1 MCQPDAAV
9 SGDPQRC
16 GPVCLGVARATL
28 RAVERASPGIVRAV
42 AVLWIAAAACSHD
55 AYPARAWPEA
65 DRVFRQDPR
74 WLGADAAYSVPL
86 DDDRILWLFGDTFV
100 ATSPAH
106 VRAESTMVRNTV
118 GVQRGADPV
127 TASMVYHWR
136 GGDAAPASFFPED
149 GDRWYWP
156 SHGVRLDRA
165 LVLFVQRVRS
175 KPDHALGF
183 EAEGWRAVIVDDASG
198 EPPEWQLRVVAA
210 SGAPPGI
217 TVGAAVV
224 DLGDHVLALAIR
236 EPGDHAGF
244 LVRWRR
250 EVLLSGDL
258 DAAEWW
264 AGGRGWVAQRD
275 LGGAPSAVL
284 RDAGPESSLHFDP
297 ARRRWL
303 HVRSDGFGATD
314 IVVAEADAPQG
325 PWSEPRIVFRPPE
338 SDRDGVL
345 VYAAKAHPEIAASG
359 GLAITYASNT
369 LGDFG
374 RLVRDTSLY
383 WPRFVVLPP

>member
-1 MCQPDAAV
+1 MCHAGVTVWGVPA
-9 SGDPQRC
+9 G
-16 GPVCLGVARATL
+16 GEPVCGGGAPARICG
-28 RAVERASPGIVRAV
+28 VERASSRIARAV
-42 AVLWIAAAACSHD
+42 ALLSLVAAACSRD
-55 AYPARAWPEA
+55 TPPARAWPEA
-65 DRVFRQDPR
+65 DRLFRQDPR
-74 WLGADAAYSVPL
+74 WLGADAAFSVPL
-86 DDDRILWLFGDTFV
+86 GDDRILWLFGDTFV

-118 GVQRGADPV
+118 GVQRGAHPV
-127 TASMVYHWR
+127 TSPMTFHWR
-136 GGDAAPASFFPED
+136 GTDVAPASFFAED

-165 LVLFVQRVRS
+165 LVLFLQGVGS
-175 KPDHALGF
+175 KPDDALGF

-198 EPPEWQLRVVAA
+198 EPPEWQLRLVAPA
-210 SGAPPGI
+210 GAPPGI
-217 TVGAAVV
+217 AVGAAVV
-224 DLGDHVLALAIR
+224 DLGEHVLALAIR

-250 EVLLSGDL
+250 GDLAAGAL

-264 AGGRGWVAQRD
+264 TVDRGWVAQRE
-275 LGGAPSAVL
+275 LRGGPSAVL

-297 ARRRWL
+297 ARRKWI

-325 PWSEPRIVFRPPE
+325 PWSEPRVVFRPPE

-345 VYAAKAHPEIAASG
+345 VYAAKAHPELAAP